1 MGFQT
6 CKVSRALFN
15 LASFILIAIPVC
27 LCAQDTAKLEPLY
40 DKRYEAPPN
49 VVLILFD
56 WARRDA
62 IGVYSDKAVSTPNI
76 DRLAKGGVR
85 FDNAYTTATLCSPA
99 RASLITGVYPHTHG
113 IRKTMYPA
121 GINGGLP
128 TMYQE
133 PIANPFND
141 PRFNL
146 AINFPKYIS
155 NSGFAT
161 AHIGKW
167 HLGTGNPGFFD
178 VFKSYNSLMPHWL
191 NEPNKSAY
199 REDIQTS
206 EGIRFIQQN
215 ADRPLFLY
223 QSFYTPHGP
232 YQPPQKYVDLYKNRK
247 IDHKNYYAAVS
258 SLDNN
263 VGRIVKILEDKKIL
277 DNTLIII
284 SSDHGGSFQSR
295 PGSYRGMGIAYDEAA
310 RIPMIMHWP
319 EGLPGNIVWDSGVSL
334 VDLAPTILAATGINT
349 KSRVMEIV
357 TGREGSQ
364 FHGRDLISEINSGK
378 DGWPNPVFMQN
389 LPEAAIENSWFDER
403 AMRTKKWKLVLR
415 DFSADPRARSNAFFD
430 IVNDPGEMTNLYSS
444 KKYRKPLQQQLKI
457 MLTSATELGDSLS
470 VKLVKK
476 ELSILSQAGEYEF
489 KLY

>member
-1 MGFQT
+1 MNIYPD
-6 CKVSRALFN
+6 KIVSLVISLICTISVLLPVTSSAKEIAN
-15 LASFILIAIPVC
+15 LNTIYGNQQQRPV
-27 LCAQDTAKLEPLY
+27 
-40 DKRYEAPPN
+40 N

-62 IGVYSDKAVSTPNI
+62 IGVYSNKDVSTPNI
-76 DRLAKGGVR
+76 DKLAKDGVR

-99 RASLITGVYPHTHG
+99 RASLITGTYPHAHG

-133 PIANPFND
+133 PITNPFND
-141 PRFNL
+141 ARFNL
-146 AINFPKYIS
+146 AINFPKYIT

-167 HLGTGNPGFFD
+167 HLGTVNPGFFD

-191 NEPNKSAY
+191 NEPNQSVY
-199 REDIQTS
+199 REDIQTN

-215 ADRPLFLY
+215 ADRPFFLY
-223 QSFYTPHGP
+223 QSYYTPHGP
-232 YQPPQKYVDLYKNRK
+232 YQPPQKYLDLYKNRK
-247 IDHKNYYAAVS
+247 IDHKSYYAAVS

-263 VGRIVKILEDKKIL
+263 VGRIVKTLKQRKL
-277 DNTLIII
+277 FDNTLIII
-284 SSDHGGSFQSR
+284 STDHGGSFQSR

-319 EGLPGNIVWDSGVSL
+319 AGLPKNVAWNSGVSL
-334 VDLAPTILAATGINT
+334 VDIAPTILGATGINT

-357 TGREGSQ
+357 TGRLGSP
-364 FHGRDLISEINSGK
+364 FHGRDLISEVNSGK
-378 DGWPNPVFMQN
+378 DTWPNPVFIQN

-403 AMRTKKWKLVLR
+403 AMRTKNWKLVLR
-415 DFSADPRARSNAFFD
+415 DFNADPRARNNAFFD
-430 IVNDPGEMTNLYSS
+430 VVNDPGESTNLYSD
-444 KKYRKPLQQQLKI
+444 KKYRKQLI
-457 MLTSATELGDSLS
+457 EQMGVMLASARSMGDELTI
-470 VKLVKK
+470 KLAKK
-476 ELSILSQAGEYEF
+476 ELEILRQDGEFEY